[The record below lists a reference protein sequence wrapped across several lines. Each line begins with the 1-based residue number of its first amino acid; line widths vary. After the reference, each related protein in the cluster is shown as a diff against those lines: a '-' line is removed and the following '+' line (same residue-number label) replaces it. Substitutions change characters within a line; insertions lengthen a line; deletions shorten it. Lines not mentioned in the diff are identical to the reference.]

1 MAVEYKKESC
11 EKVHLQRVHQT
22 GVWSGMLCTGRGGEG
37 GLGQGKVLGVRGNK
51 VEVKL
56 LDAGRNMELP
66 ADTLGSMDCHFR
78 FKNFV
83 DEALSVNLVQDHDC
97 L

>member
-1 MAVEYKKESC
+1 MVRHALYWE
-11 EKVHLQRVHQT
+11 
-22 GVWSGMLCTGRGGEG
+22 GGEG
-37 GLGQGKVLGVRGNK
+37 GLGHGKVLGIRGNK

-56 LDAGRNMELP
+56 LDAGRNMELT

-83 DEALSVNLVQDHDC
+83 DGALLVNLVQDHDC

>member
-1 MAVEYKKESC
+1 MFIRQVCGQACSV
-11 EKVHLQRVHQT
+11 L
-22 GVWSGMLCTGRGGEG
+22 GEG

-83 DEALSVNLVQDHDC
+83 DEALLVNLVQDHDC

>member
-1 MAVEYKKESC
+1 M
-11 EKVHLQRVHQT
+11 
-22 GVWSGMLCTGRGGEG
+22 
-37 GLGQGKVLGVRGNK
+37 LGVRGNK

-56 LDAGRNMELP
+56 FDAGRNMELT
-66 ADTLGSMDCHFR
+66 ADTLGSMGCHFR

-83 DEALSVNLVQDHDC
+83 DEALLVNLVQDHDC